1 MSPDLINGLGGPEGF
16 GENTLSRNDD
26 GSSPAIDITS
36 VFGNGLN
43 FFGHTYT
50 ALYLNNNG
58 NITFSG
64 PLSTFTP
71 GPITAGLNNP
81 IIAVFWADVDT
92 RGGPGVP

>member
-16 GENTLSRNDD
+16 GENTLFRNDD
-26 GSSPAIDITS
+26 GSSSAIGITS

-58 NITFSG
+58 NITFIG
-64 PLSTFTP
+64 PLGTFTP
-71 GPITAGLNNP
+71 GNCSPH
-81 IIAVFWADVDT
+81 
-92 RGGPGVP
+92 